1 MNSPTVN
8 RLTREFGRIVRSI
21 RSQKG
26 LSIREL
32 EAGSGIDNS
41 KISKIEA
48 GNVNVSLATLV
59 CLARGLGVQPSELL
73 KGNFDDGKGGPS
85 GIYSEITPS

>member
-1 MNSPTVN
+1 MNSPKV
-8 RLTREFGRIVRSI
+8 RSLTKEFGRIVRSI
-21 RSQKG
+21 RAQRD
-26 LSIREL
+26 LSIRDL

-59 CLARGLGVQPSELL
+59 CLARGLGVHPSELL
-73 KGNFDDGKGGPS
+73 KGNFD
-85 GIYSEITPS
+85 

>member
-1 MNSPTVN
+1 MNNPKVRS
-8 RLTREFGRIVRSI
+8 LTKEFGRIVRSI
-21 RSQKG
+21 RAQRN
-26 LSIREL
+26 LSIRDL

-59 CLARGLGVQPSELL
+59 GLARGLGVHPSELL
-73 KGNFDDGKGGPS
+73 KGDFD
-85 GIYSEITPS
+85 